1 MSKLFQLLILLCF
14 CNSVFGQDHSS
25 DRIKVYLSGNKE
37 NSIPSTSTGT
47 VSGGALINGK
57 LFPFQGANYQYFD
70 TSSYINNRAFL
81 NDKIRTAVISSYKQ
95 LEKEIPDRKFFIMEC
110 SNKNGGKIF
119 PHRTHQN
126 GLSIDFMMPL
136 IKGNKAFYDLDT
148 IGAGH
153 YWLDFDNEGKYSED
167 KSISIDFDLV
177 ARQILSL
184 ETQARNNGYKI
195 QKVIIKTEYKNLIFA
210 TPYGKKL
217 KQSNIYFVNSLTSLI
232 NSLHDDHFHID
243 FEILK

>member
-1 MSKLFQLLILLCF
+1 MSKLFQLLLLVCF
-14 CNSVFGQDHSS
+14 CNSVFGQGHSS

-37 NSIPSTSTGT
+37 NSTPSTSTGT
-47 VSGGALINGK
+47 VSGGTLINGK
-57 LFPFQGANYQYFD
+57 LFPFQGTNYQYFD

-81 NDKIRTAVISSYKQ
+81 NDKIRTVVISSYEQ
-95 LEKEIPDRKFFIMEC
+95 LEKEIPNRKFFIMEC
-110 SNKNGGKIF
+110 SNKNGGEIF

-136 IKGNKAFYDLDT
+136 MKDNMVFYKLDT
-148 IGAGH
+148 IGASH
-153 YWLDFDNEGKYSED
+153 YWLDFDNEGKYSGD

-184 ETQARNNGYKI
+184 ETSARNNGYKI
-195 QKVIIKTEYKNLIFA
+195 QKVIIKTEFKNLIFA
-210 TPYGKKL
+210 TPHGKKL
-217 KQSNIYFVNSLTSLI
+217 KQSNIYLVNSLTPLI

>member
-1 MSKLFQLLILLCF
+1 MSKLFRLVLLLCIS
-14 CNSVFGQDHSS
+14 CSVFGQDQSS
-25 DRIKVYLSGNKE
+25 DRIKVYISGNKD
-37 NSIPSTSTGT
+37 NSSPSTSTGT
-47 VSGGALINGK
+47 VSDGKLINGK

-70 TSSYINNRAFL
+70 TTSYINNRAFL
-81 NDKIRTAVISSYKQ
+81 NDKIRTVATGSYKQ

-110 SNKNGGKIF
+110 SNKNGGQIF

-136 IKGNKAFYDLDT
+136 IKGNKPFYGLDT
-148 IGAGH
+148 IGANH
-153 YWLDFDNEGKYSED
+153 YWLDFDNEGKYSGD
-167 KSISIDFDLV
+167 KNIAIDFDLV

-184 ETQARNNGYKI
+184 ETHARNNGYKI
-195 QKVIIKTEYKNLIFA
+195 QKVIIKTEFKNLIFA
-210 TPYGKKL
+210 SPHGKKL
-217 KQSNIYFVNSLTSLI
+217 KESNIYLVKSLTPMI

>member
-1 MSKLFQLLILLCF
+1 MSKLFQLLLLLCF
-14 CNSVFGQDHSS
+14 CNSVFGQNHSS

-37 NSIPSTSTGT
+37 NSTPSTSTGT
-47 VSGGALINGK
+47 VSGGTLVNGK
-57 LFPFQGANYQYFD
+57 LFPFQGTNYQYFD

-81 NDKIRTAVISSYKQ
+81 NDKIRTVVISSYKQ

-136 IKGNKAFYDLDT
+136 IKGNKAFYGLDT
-148 IGAGH
+148 IGASH
-153 YWLDFDNEGKYSED
+153 YWLDFDNEGKYSGD
-167 KSISIDFDLV
+167 KGISIDFDLV
-177 ARQILSL
+177 AMQILSL

-195 QKVIIKTEYKNLIFA
+195 QKVIIKTEFKNLIFA

-217 KQSNIYFVNSLTSLI
+217 KQSNIYLVNSLTPLI